1 MHLFISEYL
10 FWDHKSLNLRNWQ
23 IIKNGVLVLNSTTV
37 HSDLRLFLR
46 NFNFWSH
53 SVGNWENWKNPVLIS
68 NWTEHK
74 KFVYNNQQCF
84 AFQIKMLTKK
94 FCRVTLIP
102 WNLVNLSHRYF
113 SMVTSIRPPFAQI
126 RIMILK
132 NHQVYATVF
141 ELDFQI
147 MILKYCTFLFMLLL
161 YCLY

>member
-1 MHLFISEYL
+1 MFCFGSALY
-10 FWDHKSLNLRNWQ
+10 
-23 IIKNGVLVLNSTTV
+23 
-37 HSDLRLFLR
+37 
-46 NFNFWSH
+46 
-53 SVGNWENWKNPVLIS
+53 
-68 NWTEHK
+68 WTENG
-74 KFVYNNQQCF
+74 KFIYNNQQCF

-132 NHQVYATVF
+132 NHYTWLNNERRRLFKKSGRPHQVYATVF

-161 YCLY
+161 YSHYLDCHK